1 MEYFYLHSSELYHHG
16 ILGMKWGVR
25 RYQNKDGSY
34 TAAGKKRYA
43 KELYSEMKKN
53 SEKLGYSEYGKAVK
67 KKLSSDKR
75 VKDYVSSNS
84 KEYNQLFREWADI
97 TDKLDS
103 EYENS
108 DTYKRA
114 YNEAIKKGA
123 DPKQRHF
130 DDYVYELMSKDVKI
144 AKLESQSEKAAD
156 KIDMF
161 SKKAEPLVDDILGKY
176 GGKQVSTF
184 YGNDRKA
191 KEWVYN
197 AIIDL
202 MHEQY
207 K

>member
-1 MEYFYLHSSELYHHG
+1 MVYYHSSELYHHG

-34 TAAGKKRYA
+34 TAEGKKRYA

-53 SEKLGYSEYGKAVK
+53 SEKLDYSEYGKAVK

-84 KEYNQLFREWADI
+84 KEYNQLFREWSDI
-97 TDKLDS
+97 DDKLEK

-108 DTYKRA
+108 DAYKRA
-114 YNEAIKKGA
+114 YNEAIKNGG
-123 DPKQRHF
+123 DPEEKYF
-130 DDYVYELMSKDVKI
+130 DAYVYELMSKDAKI
-144 AKLESQSEKAAD
+144 ANLESQSEKAWRKLD
-156 KIDMF
+156 TF
-161 SKKAEPLVDDILGKY
+161 SKKAEPLVADILGKY
-176 GGKQVSTF
+176 GNRRATNF
-184 YGNDRKA
+184 YYNDQKA

-197 AIIDL
+197 AVIDL
-202 MHEQY
+202 MYEQR

>member
-1 MEYFYLHSSELYHHG
+1 MEYEFCHSG
-16 ILGMKWGVR
+16 IKNMKWGVR
-25 RYQNKDGSY
+25 RYQNPDGTY

-43 KELYSEMKKN
+43 KKLYSEMKKN
-53 SEKLGYSEYGKAVK
+53 SEKLDYREYGKAVK
-67 KKLSSDKR
+67 NKLSSDKR

-130 DDYVYELMSKDVKI
+130 DDYVYELMSKDAKI

-176 GGKQVSTF
+176 GDKQVSTF

>member
-1 MEYFYLHSSELYHHG
+1 
-16 ILGMKWGVR
+16 
-25 RYQNKDGSY
+25 
-34 TAAGKKRYA
+34 
-43 KELYSEMKKN
+43 
-53 SEKLGYSEYGKAVK
+53 
-67 KKLSSDKR
+67 
-75 VKDYVSSNS
+75 
-84 KEYNQLFREWADI
+84 
-97 TDKLDS
+97 
-103 EYENS
+103 
-108 DTYKRA
+108 
-114 YNEAIKKGA
+114 
-123 DPKQRHF
+123 
-130 DDYVYELMSKDVKI
+130 MSKDAKI

-176 GGKQVSTF
+176 GDKQVSTF